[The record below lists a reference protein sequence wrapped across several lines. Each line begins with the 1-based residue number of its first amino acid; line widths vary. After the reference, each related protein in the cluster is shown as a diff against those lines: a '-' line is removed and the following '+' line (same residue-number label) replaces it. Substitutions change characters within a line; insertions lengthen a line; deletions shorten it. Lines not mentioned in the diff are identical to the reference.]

1 MQKLLVDYAQT
12 GAWVVSTYKS
22 ICGFNLNEP
31 VFGSYE
37 TIILA
42 AKAAMLLSP
51 IRKLDVV
58 RSFDF
63 EIYRKIAGLKPR
75 ECIEVMKILEK
86 LDEVQIKWD
95 YDIKSE
101 VPISAIRVKNT
112 EKVDVLTATGKLF
125 AELNPTSNAKI
136 AIIILQET
144 LKVPI
149 PKEILINLITSGGF
163 EEESINRTLTH
174 LLAFGLV
181 SETRDIESGSPLIY
195 NPNAFQSN
203 AEDVF
208 AAIKGLNNADRE
220 SAMDILEF
228 VKGNPGI
235 PINPKFDQSIVNLL
249 IKCGLIDSSA
259 IITKK
264 GKENYEFTT
273 APYIWGAL
281 GLGDLGTDVLDDA
294 KLLLNCLRFGQLYS
308 VSHRG
313 KINDPHVLVSAL
325 IAKGGVG
332 PATAIGE
339 DYPMPLARGIVSIV
353 ESKLN
358 AGRYFMEL
366 RKNDVAEAVKEVLEE
381 HGPLPTPI
389 RDEEVAQKLKQQG
402 EFVSYEQLR
411 VKKTLPPELIEE
423 RDSLAFSLRTHRKG
437 R

>member
-228 VKGNPGI
+228 VKGI
-235 PINPKFDQSIVNLL
+235 LEYLL
-249 IKCGLIDSSA
+249 IRSLI
-259 IITKK
+259 K
-264 GKENYEFTT
+264 
-273 APYIWGAL
+273 
-281 GLGDLGTDVLDDA
+281 V
-294 KLLLNCLRFGQLYS
+294 
-308 VSHRG
+308 
-313 KINDPHVLVSAL
+313 
-325 IAKGGVG
+325 
-332 PATAIGE
+332 
-339 DYPMPLARGIVSIV
+339 
-353 ESKLN
+353 
-358 AGRYFMEL
+358 
-366 RKNDVAEAVKEVLEE
+366 
-381 HGPLPTPI
+381 
-389 RDEEVAQKLKQQG
+389 
-402 EFVSYEQLR
+402 
-411 VKKTLPPELIEE
+411 
-423 RDSLAFSLRTHRKG
+423 
-437 R
+437 